1 VIISGAPSATFDAS
15 WPQSAELAVSALGV
29 GLGPPHRRFDRE
41 LPTTSVDSARAE
53 ASRRKLEAE
62 ARLTQQEQTL
72 LQQAEA
78 LRNSDRVSL
87 FSEVAFMAQ
96 SLAQK
101 SPERDLDPSIS
112 VKNSSLAAYKAAQ
125 NLLEEE
131 AKPPGEVLHKND
143 SFYSGPIIDLHA

>member
-1 VIISGAPSATFDAS
+1 VIISGAPSSTFDTS
-15 WPQSAELAVSALGV
+15 WPQGSEMAISALGV
-29 GLGPPHRRFDRE
+29 GFGSPHRRFDRQ
-41 LPTTSVDSARAE
+41 LPTPSVDSAQAE
-53 ASRRKLEAE
+53 ATRRKLEAE
-62 ARLTQQEQTL
+62 ARLEQQEQTL

-101 SPERDLDPSIS
+101 SPERDLNPSVS
-112 VKNSSLAAYKAAQ
+112 VKNSSLAAYKVAQ
-125 NLLEEE
+125 NLIGQEPE
-131 AKPPGEVLHKND
+131 PQGEVLHKND